1 MTVAAADDCT
11 VRARMEGL
19 GEAIE
24 FVEAFCADRGVAAS
38 DGLRLSLVVE
48 ELFTNTVVHGHGGGS
63 DAPVRLA
70 LRADSSHLE
79 LSYEDSGPPFDPV
92 DHVAKSP
99 IDPAAGV
106 ADRPIGHLGLPL
118 IVDMA
123 ERISYARE
131 DGRNRIL
138 LALRR
143 QAALNTPAD
152 PA

>member
-1 MTVAAADDCT
+1 MATPDDCT
-11 VRARMEGL
+11 VLARMEGL
-19 GEAIE
+19 ADAIA
-24 FVEAFCADRGVAAS
+24 FIEAFCADRGVAAS

-70 LRADSSHLE
+70 LRVDASHLE
-79 LSYEDSGPPFDPV
+79 LSYEDSAPPFDPV
-92 DHVAKSP
+92 AHAAGSP
-99 IDPAAGV
+99 VDPAAAI
-106 ADRPIGHLGLPL
+106 ADRPIGHLGLAL
-118 IVDMA
+118 VVDMA
-123 ERISYARE
+123 DRISYVRL
-131 DGRNRIL
+131 DDCNRVL

>member
-1 MTVAAADDCT
+1 MAPADECL
-11 VRARMEGL
+11 VLARLEGL
-19 GEAIE
+19 AEAIA

-63 DAPVRLA
+63 DAPVRLV

-79 LSYEDSGPPFDPV
+79 LSYEDSAPPFDPV
-92 DHVAKSP
+92 AYAARSP
-99 IDPAAGV
+99 VDPAAAV
-106 ADRPIGHLGLPL
+106 ADRPIGHLGLAL
-118 IVDMA
+118 VVDMA
-123 ERISYARE
+123 ERISYLRQ
-131 DGRNRIL
+131 DDRNRIL

-143 QAALNTPAD
+143 EAELNTPDD

>member
-1 MTVAAADDCT
+1 MAPADECL
-11 VRARMEGL
+11 VLARLEGL
-19 GEAIE
+19 AEAIA

-63 DAPVRLA
+63 DAPVRLV

-79 LSYEDSGPPFDPV
+79 LSYEDSAPPFDPV
-92 DHVAKSP
+92 AHAARSP
-99 IDPAAGV
+99 VDPAAAV
-106 ADRPIGHLGLPL
+106 ADRPIGHLGLAL
-118 IVDMA
+118 VVDMA
-123 ERISYARE
+123 ERISYVRE
-131 DGRNRIL
+131 DGCNRVL

-143 QAALNTPAD
+143 GDALNTPAG